1 MAHQRYSKWRQESWV
16 FVPLHGPVFGS
27 ELSLREVVTV
37 GKLLPLTMGNFFS
50 LLCDILQPS
59 VLADSVLVLWT

>member
-1 MAHQRYSKWRQESWV
+1 MADQRYPNLRQESWV

-37 GKLLPLTMGNFFS
+37 GKLLSLTMGNFLSPF
-50 LLCDILQPS
+50 CDFLQPS
-59 VLADSVLVLWT
+59 VLPDSV